1 MFHLCAL
8 ILSVFNAVFSYFVI
22 TLNWGHLSPP
32 CMLSFHMFSH
42 YTFDYVCVITNRM
55 VSTTL
60 LKCFTILHCFDVLW
74 RLVLSETFKSH
85 LDIET
90 VCHCE
95 LILCV
100 FGDFDLC
107 LLHNHNLCIKMFY
120 SNVSSD
126 PLLTAM
132 VFPCSVSMGLQPIIL
147 KPDTFRQIS
156 IWCKKNY
163 LIHILAAVN

>member
-1 MFHLCAL
+1 MLWFYLFLMRFFLTLQLHWIEDIFHLHACC
-8 ILSVFNAVFSYFVI
+8 LSHHAVY
-22 TLNWGHLSPP
+22 
-32 CMLSFHMFSH
+32 
-42 YTFDYVCVITNRM
+42 DYVCVITNRM
-55 VSTTL
+55 ISTL
-60 LKCFTILHCFDVLW
+60 LKCFTILHSFDVTLKITFKW
-74 RLVLSETFKSH
+74 AIETF
-85 LDIET
+85 
-90 VCHCE
+90 CHCE

-120 SNVSSD
+120 SNVSSA

-163 LIHILAAVN
+163 LIHILLLHLTVN